1 MTMKVLVADDHRLMI
16 EGVRAALADAE
27 DIEVVG
33 EAINGAQV
41 LPLTH
46 RLRPDLVLLDLSM
59 PLMDG
64 LTCLAQLRQRFP
76 EIKVVILSAYSDPE
90 RIQAA
95 LRAGASGYIVKG
107 VDSRD
112 LAATLRQMLEENV
125 YMTIGLPEPGK
136 TAGADAAGLTEREVE
151 ILALVAQGHSNGHVA
166 QELFV
171 TEQTVKF
178 HLTNIYRK
186 LKVSNRTEAARAAH
200 RLGLV
205 QNPALDALTAA

>member
-1 MTMKVLVADDHRLMI
+1 MKVLVADDHRLMI
-16 EGVRAALADAE
+16 EGVRAALAGAE

-95 LRAGASGYIVKG
+95 LRAGRPSW
-107 VDSRD
+107 
-112 LAATLRQMLEENV
+112 
-125 YMTIGLPEPGK
+125 
-136 TAGADAAGLTEREVE
+136 
-151 ILALVAQGHSNGHVA
+151 ALH
-166 QELFV
+166 
-171 TEQTVKF
+171 
-178 HLTNIYRK
+178 
-186 LKVSNRTEAARAAH
+186 
-200 RLGLV
+200 
-205 QNPALDALTAA
+205 ALTTRSALAGGGP

>member
-1 MTMKVLVADDHRLMI
+1 MNMKVLLADDHRLMI
-16 EGVRAALADAE
+16 AGVRAALAGAE

-33 EAINGAQV
+33 EALNGAQV
-41 LPLTH
+41 LPLTN

-64 LTCLAQLRQRFP
+64 LACLAQLRQRFP
-76 EIKVVILSAYSDPE
+76 EITVVILSAYSDPE
-90 RIQAA
+90 RIAAA
-95 LRAGASGYIVKG
+95 LRAGANGYIVKG
-107 VDSRD
+107 VDSND
-112 LAATLRQMLEENV
+112 LAATLRQMLEETV
-125 YMTIGLPEPGK
+125 YMPVGLPVQGE
-136 TAGADAAGLTEREVE
+136 TAAGAAGLTERELE
-151 ILALVAQGHSNGHVA
+151 ILNLVAEGMSNRHVA
-166 QELFV
+166 ARLVV

-205 QNPALDALTAA
+205 PSPALDTITAA